1 MQYDIYTKSPV
12 ACQARLVIVFPV
24 TEPIVDICNNVQ
36 IFHINFC
43 HLPLFGKAEG
53 RS

>member
-1 MQYDIYTKSPV
+1 MQHDIYAKGPV

-24 TEPIVDICNNVQ
+24 TGPIVDIRNNVQ

-43 HLPLFGKAEG
+43 HLSLFGKAEG